1 MVSVERAVHD
11 RRLYFQLRPSRLAR
25 IFGATIEN
33 IPKQTYLFADPALTA
48 QWAETMQA
56 LPAGLNVGLVWSGN
70 LYRNASH
77 VALRE
82 SRRSLSFAQYAPLFE
97 VAKGEFISLQKGDAV
112 DQCRFRT
119 VPLHDWTSR
128 LDDFADTAGLIA
140 NLDLVISVDTA
151 VVHLAAALGKPVWS
165 LNRYDSCSPWLQG
178 RQIPWYDNAREFRQP
193 TWGDWDTVLQR
204 VCTELKKC
212 ASGAQTPDAPW
223 SRS

>member
-1 MVSVERAVHD
+1 MGRDHAGVASRSECRSGAVWQPVSQRE
-11 RRLYFQLRPSRLAR
+11 PCRLAR
-25 IFGATIEN
+25 EPPVTVIRPIRAAVRGRQN
-33 IPKQTYLFADPALTA
+33 
-48 QWAETMQA
+48 
-56 LPAGLNVGLVWSGN
+56 
-70 LYRNASH
+70 
-77 VALRE
+77 
-82 SRRSLSFAQYAPLFE
+82 
-97 VAKGEFISLQKGDAV
+97 EFISLQKGDAV

-212 ASGAQTPDAPW
+212 ASGAQTPDVPW